1 MTTPRGSDP
10 PGPDE
15 DGADRTAAEPAPPAS
30 RPKSAPEPDDTAS
43 ADPDSTAAELVA
55 AAAELAAAAD
65 PEYDDPGVQPLP
77 PLDEILPEHLKYV
90 RTVVSRFGVSPTHQ
104 REDLVQEVLIEAHRS
119 RTSHLQVR
127 ALLHGITRHI
137 VFRWL
142 AKREA
147 ERQTLETHARD
158 APTTVRSAEDQ
169 WQEEERRQAVRASID
184 ALPDIYREVF
194 VRAELDDM
202 TMPEVAKDLGIPVNT
217 GYTRLYL
224 ARNRFVE
231 ALRRYLARRGIRK
244 EDLSLFLA
252 LGGALD
258 NPPAPAAPDATAPD
272 TTPPD
277 TATAPDAP
285 SPAGSPDPAPLR
297 APPAPPSPPAP
308 QASARGSVEASP
320 RPPPPPSASPS
331 GSARP
336 PPSPPPASKPSPVPT
351 PSRPRTPPAPT
362 RASSPLAAPPPA
374 SPPSTGPQMPVPSS
388 TAPRSTPPPDP
399 TTTPVQVASTPA
411 ADSADTTTQR
421 SEGIWARSIVGLARA
436 GRRDQAATEAAQ
448 FRKLH
453 PRSTYLLMIDEAL
466 AAP

>member
-1 MTTPRGSDP
+1 MQDSPHRG
-10 PGPDE
+10 
-15 DGADRTAAEPAPPAS
+15 APQPHL
-30 RPKSAPEPDDTAS
+30 AP
-43 ADPDSTAAELVA
+43 
-55 AAAELAAAAD
+55 
-65 PEYDDPGVQPLP
+65 
-77 PLDEILPEHLKYV
+77 
-90 RTVVSRFGVSPTHQ
+90 
-104 REDLVQEVLIEAHRS
+104 
-119 RTSHLQVR
+119 LQTR

-169 WQEEERRQAVRASID
+169 WQEEERRQAVRASVD

-258 NPPAPAAPDATAPD
+258 NPPAPAAPDAGPNFPD
-272 TTPPD
+272 VPRARHHGPRRTGPQRPQPRRRPRPPRR
-277 TATAPDAP
+277 P
-285 SPAGSPDPAPLR
+285 R

-308 QASARGSVEASP
+308 QASARGLAEASP
-320 RPPPPPSASPS
+320 PLPPPSASPS
-331 GSARP
+331 GSART
-336 PPSPPPASKPSPVPT
+336 PPSPPPASKLSPVLT
-351 PSRPRTPPAPT
+351 PSRPRT
-362 RASSPLAAPPPA
+362 LA
-374 SPPSTGPQMPVPSS
+374 G
-388 TAPRSTPPPDP
+388 PDP
-399 TTTPVQVASTPA
+399 SVLP
-411 ADSADTTTQR
+411 
-421 SEGIWARSIVGLARA
+421 
-436 GRRDQAATEAAQ
+436 RR
-448 FRKLH
+448 
-453 PRSTYLLMIDEAL
+453 PYLLMIDEAL